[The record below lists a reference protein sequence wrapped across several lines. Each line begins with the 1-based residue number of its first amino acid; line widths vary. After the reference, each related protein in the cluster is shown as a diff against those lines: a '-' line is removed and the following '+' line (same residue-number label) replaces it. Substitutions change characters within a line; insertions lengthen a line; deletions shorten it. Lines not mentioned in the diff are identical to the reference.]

1 MYSFILSFIVKLN
14 EYAAIPLAFFCGI
27 IYMAMI
33 DTKAIDYLGDNV
45 PKQPFNEWEFLIA
58 GGIFFY

>member
-1 MYSFILSFIVKLN
+1 MQLFLWLS
-14 EYAAIPLAFFCGI
+14 FCGI